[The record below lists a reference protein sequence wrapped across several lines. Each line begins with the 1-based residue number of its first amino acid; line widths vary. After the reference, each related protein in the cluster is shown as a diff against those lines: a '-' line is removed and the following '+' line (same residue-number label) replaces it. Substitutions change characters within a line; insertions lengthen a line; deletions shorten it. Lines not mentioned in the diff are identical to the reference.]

1 MHSPFIVD
9 INEQNFREILERS
22 AQTPILIHF
31 WANAYPESTE
41 ILPALRQLAQKYQ
54 GAFTLALLDCQA
66 QGPIAAQFGV
76 QVLPTIALFING
88 QAVDGLGGAQS
99 IEAIQAMLGKHLPS
113 AEELAL
119 QQAIEQMQNG
129 LYPQAL
135 NTLRALPMELQ
146 QRGDVKLAM
155 ADCLLEANQAEAAEQ
170 LLSSIPLE
178 YQDNYFKGLQ
188 AKLELQKQAANSPEI
203 QKLELD
209 YQNDPTNH
217 TLACELAVQYQHVG
231 REEEAL
237 EILWNLLKTNLNLG
251 DGGVKKTFM
260 DILSALGQG
269 NAISSRYRRQL
280 YSTLY

>member
-41 ILPALRQLAQKYQ
+41 ILPALRQLAQQYQ

-135 NTLRALPMELQ
+135 NTLRALPVELQ

-251 DGGVKKTFM
+251 DGEVKKTFM

-269 NAISSRYRRQL
+269 NAIASRYRRQL
-280 YSTLY
+280 YSILY

>member
-41 ILPALRQLAQKYQ
+41 ILPALRQLAQQYQ

-99 IEAIQAMLGKHLPS
+99 IEAIQAMLDKHLPS

-135 NTLRALPMELQ
+135 NTLRALPVELQ

-237 EILWNLLKTNLNLG
+237 EILWKLLKTNLNLG
-251 DGGVKKTFM
+251 DGEVKKTFM

-269 NAISSRYRRQL
+269 NAIASRYRRQL
-280 YSTLY
+280 YSILY

>member
-41 ILPALRQLAQKYQ
+41 ILPALRQLAQQYQ

-99 IEAIQAMLGKHLPS
+99 IEAIQAMLDKHLPS

-135 NTLRALPMELQ
+135 NTLRALPVELQ

-155 ADCLLEANQAEAAEQ
+155 ADCLLEANQAEAAEK
-170 LLSSIPLE
+170 LLSSIPIE

-251 DGGVKKTFM
+251 DGEVKKTFM

-269 NAISSRYRRQL
+269 NAIASRYRRQL
-280 YSTLY
+280 YSILY

>member
-1 MHSPFIVD
+1 MYSPFIVD

-41 ILPALRQLAQKYQ
+41 ILPALRQLAQQYQ

-99 IEAIQAMLGKHLPS
+99 IEAIQAMLDKHLPS
-113 AEELAL
+113 TEELAL
-119 QQAIEQMQNG
+119 QQAIEEMQNG

-135 NTLRALPMELQ
+135 NTLRALPVELQ

-251 DGGVKKTFM
+251 DGEVKKTFM

-269 NAISSRYRRQL
+269 NAIASRYRRQL
-280 YSTLY
+280 YSILY

>member
-41 ILPALRQLAQKYQ
+41 ILPALRQLAQQYQ

-113 AEELAL
+113 TEELAL
-119 QQAIEQMQNG
+119 QQAIEEMQNG

-251 DGGVKKTFM
+251 DGEVKKTFM

-269 NAISSRYRRQL
+269 NAIASRYRRQL

>member
-41 ILPALRQLAQKYQ
+41 ILPALRQLAQQYQ

-113 AEELAL
+113 TEELAL
-119 QQAIEQMQNG
+119 QQAIEQIQNG

-135 NTLRALPMELQ
+135 NTLRALPVELQ

-251 DGGVKKTFM
+251 DGEVKKTFM

-269 NAISSRYRRQL
+269 NAIASRYRRQL
-280 YSTLY
+280 YSILY

>member
-41 ILPALRQLAQKYQ
+41 ILPALRQLAQQYQ
-54 GAFTLALLDCQA
+54 GAFTLALLDCQT

-76 QVLPTIALFING
+76 QVLPTIALFVNG

-113 AEELAL
+113 TEELAL
-119 QQAIEQMQNG
+119 QQAIEEMQNG

-135 NTLRALPMELQ
+135 STLRTLPVELQ

-155 ADCLLEANQAEAAEQ
+155 SDCLLEANQAEAAER

-237 EILWNLLKTNLNLG
+237 EMLWSQLKTNLNIG
-251 DGGVKKTFM
+251 DGEVKKTFM

-269 NAISSRYRRQL
+269 NAIASRYRRQL
-280 YSTLY
+280 YSILY

>member
-41 ILPALRQLAQKYQ
+41 ILPALRQLAQQYQ

-119 QQAIEQMQNG
+119 QQAIEEMQNG

-237 EILWNLLKTNLNLG
+237 EILWKLLKTNLNLG
-251 DGGVKKTFM
+251 DGEVKKTFM

-269 NAISSRYRRQL
+269 NAIASRYRRQL
-280 YSTLY
+280 YSILY